1 LNGAFS
7 RDLVVTDR
15 SRMADSASFVE
26 CVDLEGAERRREPW
40 RELCGRPLVANVFA
54 EPAFL
59 VNAARHL
66 PDAPAL
72 DFLFVWESAQ
82 KDRLIGVAAVDIRSG
97 RSVAQVW
104 QSEQAGLPALVLDG
118 QSGAKALSAALAWL
132 SEKRSSIVGLFA
144 PTLEAEG
151 PIVRLLQASAARIGG
166 TFLEAHPRRR
176 AMLSAARDRPDYRSG
191 LSAKRL
197 KEWRRLRRRL
207 DERGAR
213 FVSVDGPAAA
223 GEPFERFLAL
233 ESKGWKGRRGAPLA
247 ADPGRTAFARA
258 LAADTASEGRMRVD
272 RLDLGAATIAAGV
285 VLASG
290 DRAFY
295 WKTAFDE
302 SLAEYSPGA
311 LLTIEISDRL
321 QHDPAIAIADSCA
334 IEGHPMI
341 DRLWPER
348 LSLVDCLVAVRPGQD
363 ARLKR
368 WLARRELLRSAKAR
382 AKRLL
387 LPLIGRKLT

>member
-1 LNGAFS
+1 MAGA
-7 RDLVVTDR
+7 
-15 SRMADSASFVE
+15 ASFVE
-26 CVDLEGAERRREPW
+26 CVDLSGAADRVKPW
-40 RELCGRPLVANVFA
+40 RELCARALAANAFA

-72 DFLFVWESAQ
+72 EFLFVWESAL
-82 KDRLIGVAAVDIRSG
+82 KDRLIGVAAVDQRSNG
-97 RSVAQVW
+97 ALARVW
-104 QSEQAGLPALVLDG
+104 QSEQAGLAALALDS
-118 QSGAKALSAALAWL
+118 QSGAKALSDLLAWL
-132 SEKRSSIVGLFA
+132 GKERPSIIGLFA

-151 PIVRLLQASAARIGG
+151 PIFRLLQASAARQGG
-166 TFLEAHPRRR
+166 TFLEAHARQR
-176 AMLSAARDRPDYRSG
+176 AMLGGARGPDFASA
-191 LSAKRL
+191 LSPKRL

-213 FVSVDGPAAA
+213 FVSIDGPAAA

-247 ADPGRTAFARA
+247 ADPGRAAFARA
-258 LAADTASEGRMRVD
+258 LASDMASQSQMRVD

-285 VLASG
+285 VLASSN
-290 DRAFY
+290 RAFY

-302 SLAEYSPGA
+302 SFAEYSPGA
-311 LLTIEISDRL
+311 LLTIEISERL
-321 QHDPAIAIADSCA
+321 QRDPAVALADSCA

-348 LSLVDCLVAVRPGQD
+348 LSLVDCLIAIRPGQD
-363 ARLKR
+363 DRLKR
-368 WLARRELLRSAKAR
+368 WLARRELFRNAKAR

-387 LPLIGRKLT
+387 APLIGRKLT